1 MSPDLAIAIMLV
13 PAWAYLIGTAVAV
26 LRFTRRPLPTP
37 LDRPAVSV
45 LKPLHG
51 DEPGLYE
58 NLRSF
63 AEQDYPTA
71 FRSSSG

>member
-1 MSPDLAIAIMLV
+1 MDTNLAIAAVLL
-13 PAWAYLIGTAVAV
+13 PAWAYLIGAAVAV
-26 LRFTRRPLPTP
+26 LRFVRCP
-37 LDRPAVSV
+37 RPAVPDGPGVSV

-63 AEQDYPTA
+63 A
-71 FRSSSG
+71 